1 MTEKIKLTVKQEKFA
16 RKYLEYSCASEAYR
30 HAYSTKRMKPETI
43 HVEACK
49 LLANPKVATRI
60 NQLQEQAQKRNEITF
75 DRMIQM
81 FIEDREQA
89 KQLNQTSAA
98 ISADNAIAK
107 MLGFM
112 TERSEVKIEQ
122 TVEVTHKQEEIK
134 RDVMSI
140 LSAIEVEKTANNL
153 EDNSEPSET
162 VH

>member
-1 MTEKIKLTVKQEKFA
+1 MGKPLKLSPKQEQFA
-16 RKYLEYSCASEAYR
+16 RKYVECSCASKAYR
-30 HAYSTKRMKPETI
+30 CAYNTQRMKPETV

-49 LLANPKVATRI
+49 LLANPKVATRV
-60 NQLQEQAQKRNEITF
+60 NQLQEQAQKRHEITF
-75 DRMIQM
+75 DRMLEM

-98 ISADNAIAK
+98 ISADNSIAK

-122 TVEVTHKQEEIK
+122 TVEIAHRQEEIK

-140 LSAIEVEKTANNL
+140 LSAIEAEKTANSP
-153 EDNSEPSET
+153 DDHSKTSGM